1 MTPITV
7 RYRAP
12 RQLER
17 EYRVYGG
24 RRVCSVSHRASV
36 SYEID
41 LTCNSETRQAVL
53 ALAHQQNKEAAR

>member
-1 MTPITV
+1 MIPITV

-17 EYRVYGG
+17 EYRVYDG
-24 RRVCSVSHRASV
+24 RRVCFVAHRSSG

-41 LTCNSETRQAVL
+41 LTCNSETRRAVL
-53 ALAHQQNKEAAR
+53 ALARQQNKEAAR